1 MKKICLLTL
10 VLVITI
16 SCTKTSEPSPP
27 SAPAAPTA
35 KVTDTFSGKTFAL
48 TGKVTFTGTVPSGTV
63 KMSADPVCAK
73 AHTGKTVAQYAVVV
87 SPAKE
92 LANVFVSIKDGN
104 RYGGGAVPT
113 EPVVLDQRGCLYEP
127 HVMGIRVGQP
137 MSIVN
142 SDPTMHNVN
151 AQSKAGQGFNA
162 GMPTLNQTIKKSFT
176 KPEQMVKFKCDVHGW
191 MSAYLGVMDHP
202 FFAVSSPSGVF
213 TIPNLPEGKY
223 TAELWH
229 ESLGTKS
236 VDFEITGKDA
246 AVAVAFP

>member
-1 MKKICLLTL
+1 MGKIFAILGLGL
-10 VLVITI
+10 ILG
-16 SCTKTSEPSPP
+16 CTKPAETPP
-27 SAPAAPTA
+27 PAAPTVPTA

-48 TGKVTFTGTVPSGTV
+48 NGKVTFTGTVPGGTV

-73 AHTGKTVAQYAVVV
+73 AHAGKTVAQYAVVV

-92 LANVFVSIKDGN
+92 LAHVFVSIKDGN

-127 HVMGIRVGQP
+127 HVMGVRVGQP
-137 MSIVN
+137 LSIVN

-151 AQSKAGQGFNA
+151 AQSKMSQGFNA
-162 GMPTLNQTIKKSFT
+162 GMPSLNQKIEKKFT

-202 FFAVSSPSGVF
+202 FFAVSSPAGDF

-229 ESLGTKS
+229 ETLGTKS

-246 AVAVAFP
+246 AVAIAFP